1 MAVAPLIPA
10 REAAALALALAAL
23 GGCAGDGGAAVGRA
37 RLADAPL
44 GEVEYLGLETR
55 LLEDDIVKFLASARG
70 ERGREAAIAYAE
82 CAAAQYA
89 LIRGY
94 GFARHL
100 RTNVYEE
107 AGIWRADAVY
117 TVSPALPEGLR
128 TIDAEVVV
136 ANCRDNG
143 IPTV

>member
-1 MAVAPLIPA
+1 MI
-10 REAAALALALAAL
+10 RAALISPLLLAA
-23 GGCAGDGGAAVGRA
+23 CAPDP
-37 RLADAPL
+37 ADSVTRFAPDYQ
-44 GEVEYLGLETR
+44 GVETS
-55 LLEDDIVKFLASARG
+55 LLEGDLVQFHVSMSGAQSPEDVDN
-70 ERGREAAIAYAE
+70 YAE

-100 RTNVYEE
+100 RTNLNEE
-107 AGIWRADAVY
+107 GGVWTADAVY
-117 TVSPALPEGLR
+117 TISPSLPRGLR

-136 ANCRDNG
+136 ADCEENG